1 MISHLDDQ
9 RLSRLLDGDLSL
21 AERAAAINH
30 LSTCSACA
38 ARQSELVEVAAT
50 LRSHQGLEWTPG
62 HTADVLARLSEENVR
77 AVRRP
82 SPSVVLA
89 ICIFAALLVLAALRT
104 APIGAQLGSGMLET
118 VTLLPPLRFAAGGDA
133 LVFALLAVVVVAPA
147 LVYPLA
153 RWR

>member
-1 MISHLDDQ
+1 MTNHLDDQ

-21 AERAAAINH
+21 AERAAALSH
-30 LSTCSACA
+30 LSGCSACA
-38 ARQSELVEVAAT
+38 GRQSELVEVAAT

-62 HTADVLARLSEENVR
+62 HTADVLTHLSDENVG

-82 SPSVVLA
+82 ALPVTLVF
-89 ICIFAALLVLAALRT
+89 CVFAAVLILATLRT
-104 APIGAQLGSGMLET
+104 APIGPQLASGMLNAL
-118 VTLLPPLRFAAGGDA
+118 TLLPPLQLAASGHA
-133 LVFALLAVVVVAPA
+133 LVLALLAVVVVAPA